1 MYCEEE
7 SSSNEGDAM
16 EAVVSSLIE
25 ESDLNIDLE
34 ECVNEGVDECNLTKS
49 FPCGLCSKICKSKGG
64 LTLHTRAKHGEKTAV
79 TKSVSPL
86 TSEVVGEI
94 VDKATQSVVK
104 SKLYGDA
111 MTKLFGEADLKA
123 SKDLVKHLATL
134 YDQYCEKLD
143 RDKLLKNFYKLMPE
157 SGRMFKTESKNM
169 TAPAYNLIMIQIP
182 DLLVGFY
189 KRGNVKEKLPDIKA
203 IEKSEFGP
211 LSYVAGY
218 VISKM
223 YRKSKVSAR
232 KETPEQLEL
241 QSLLLSMKSLQD
253 NEYID
258 SLSRGKLWN
267 PCENLLA
274 ITAECEKV
282 FRQHSA
288 GLVREIPLQ
297 QVRADILQK
306 PKVKSAWDAIL
317 SDASLAKSKT
327 SVTDVC
333 LENIVML
340 YIRVRS
346 FSYTKDVVTK
356 MTIKEKVKF
365 HKKALR
371 KTLKKQAESAVDKSQ

>member
-1 MYCEEE
+1 
-7 SSSNEGDAM
+7 
-16 EAVVSSLIE
+16 
-25 ESDLNIDLE
+25 
-34 ECVNEGVDECNLTKS
+34 
-49 FPCGLCSKICKSKGG
+49 
-64 LTLHTRAKHGEKTAV
+64 
-79 TKSVSPL
+79 
-86 TSEVVGEI
+86 
-94 VDKATQSVVK
+94 
-104 SKLYGDA
+104 
-111 MTKLFGEADLKA
+111 
-123 SKDLVKHLATL
+123 
-134 YDQYCEKLD
+134 
-143 RDKLLKNFYKLMPE
+143 
-157 SGRMFKTESKNM
+157 M
-169 TAPAYNLIMIQIP
+169 TAPAYNLIIIQIP

>member
-1 MYCEEE
+1 
-7 SSSNEGDAM
+7 
-16 EAVVSSLIE
+16 
-25 ESDLNIDLE
+25 
-34 ECVNEGVDECNLTKS
+34 
-49 FPCGLCSKICKSKGG
+49 
-64 LTLHTRAKHGEKTAV
+64 
-79 TKSVSPL
+79 
-86 TSEVVGEI
+86 
-94 VDKATQSVVK
+94 
-104 SKLYGDA
+104 
-111 MTKLFGEADLKA
+111 
-123 SKDLVKHLATL
+123 
-134 YDQYCEKLD
+134 
-143 RDKLLKNFYKLMPE
+143 
-157 SGRMFKTESKNM
+157 
-169 TAPAYNLIMIQIP
+169 
-182 DLLVGFY
+182 
-189 KRGNVKEKLPDIKA
+189 
-203 IEKSEFGP
+203 
-211 LSYVAGY
+211 
-218 VISKM
+218 M

>member
-1 MYCEEE
+1 MDCEGE
-7 SSSNEGDAM
+7 SPSNEADVM
-16 EAVVSSLIE
+16 ESVVNSLIE
-25 ESDLNIDLE
+25 DSDQNIDFD
-34 ECVNEGVDECNLTKS
+34 ECVNEGVEECNLTKS
-49 FPCGLCSKICKSKGG
+49 YPCGLCSKVCKSKGG
-64 LTLHTRAKHGEKTAV
+64 LTLHSRPKHGEKTAV
-79 TKSVSPL
+79 TKTVSPL
-86 TSEVVGEI
+86 TSEVVTDI
-94 VDKATQSVVK
+94 VDKAAKSIIE
-104 SKLYGDA
+104 SKLYGES
-111 MTKLFGEADLKA
+111 MSTLFVEADPKP
-123 SKDLVKHLATL
+123 SEDLVKHLATL

-143 RDKLLKNFYKLMPE
+143 RDKLLKNFYKLMPI
-157 SGRMFKTESKNM
+157 SGKMFITKSKNM
-169 TAPAYNLIMIQIP
+169 TVPAYNLIMIQIP

-189 KRGNVKEKLPDIKA
+189 KRGNVKEKLPDIKP

-211 LSYVAGY
+211 LSYIAGY

-223 YRKSKVSAR
+223 YRKSKVCAR
-232 KETPEQLEL
+232 KDTPEQLEL

-288 GLVREIPLQ
+288 GLVREIPLE

-306 PKVKSAWDAIL
+306 PRVKSAWDAIL
-317 SDASLAKSKT
+317 FDASLAKTKT

-333 LENIVML
+333 LENIIML
-340 YIRVRS
+340 YIRVGS
-346 FSYTKDVVTK
+346 FSYSKDVVTK

-371 KTLKKQAESAVDKSQ
+371 NTLKKQAESAAHDKS

>member
-1 MYCEEE
+1 M
-7 SSSNEGDAM
+7 
-16 EAVVSSLIE
+16 
-25 ESDLNIDLE
+25 
-34 ECVNEGVDECNLTKS
+34 
-49 FPCGLCSKICKSKGG
+49 
-64 LTLHTRAKHGEKTAV
+64 
-79 TKSVSPL
+79 
-86 TSEVVGEI
+86 
-94 VDKATQSVVK
+94 
-104 SKLYGDA
+104 
-111 MTKLFGEADLKA
+111 
-123 SKDLVKHLATL
+123 
-134 YDQYCEKLD
+134 
-143 RDKLLKNFYKLMPE
+143 
-157 SGRMFKTESKNM
+157 
-169 TAPAYNLIMIQIP
+169 
-182 DLLVGFY
+182 
-189 KRGNVKEKLPDIKA
+189 KEKLPDIKP

-211 LSYVAGY
+211 SYVAGY

-223 YRKSKVSAR
+223 YRKSKVSA
-232 KETPEQLEL
+232 KKDTPEQLEL

-258 SLSRGKLWN
+258 SVSWGKLWN

-317 SDASLAKSKT
+317 FDASLAKSKT

-346 FSYTKDVVTK
+346 FSYSKDVVTK

-365 HKKALR
+365 HQKTLR
-371 KTLKKQAESAVDKSQ
+371 KTLKTQAESATD

>member
-1 MYCEEE
+1 MDRKEET
-7 SSSNEGDAM
+7 SSNEGDIM
-16 EAVVSSLIE
+16 EAMVNALAE
-25 ESDLNIDLE
+25 ESDQNIDLE

-49 FPCGLCSKICKSKGG
+49 FPCGLCSKVCKSKGG

-86 TSEVVGEI
+86 TSKVVSEI
-94 VDKATQSVVK
+94 VDKATKSVVD
-104 SKLYGDA
+104 SKLYGES
-111 MTKLFGEADLKA
+111 MSKLLDEPELKP
-123 SKDLVKHLATL
+123 SEDLVKHLETL

-143 RDKLLKNFYKLMPE
+143 RDKLLKNFYKLMSE
-157 SGRMFKTESKNM
+157 SEKMFITKSKNM
-169 TAPAYNLIMIQIP
+169 TVPAYNLILIQIP

-189 KRGNVKEKLPDIKA
+189 KRGNVKEKLPDIKP

-223 YRKSKVSAR
+223 YRKSKVSA
-232 KETPEQLEL
+232 KKDTPEQLEL

-258 SLSRGKLWN
+258 SVSRGKLWN

-317 SDASLAKSKT
+317 FDASLAKSKT

-346 FSYTKDVVTK
+346 FSYSKDVVTK

-371 KTLKKQAESAVDKSQ
+371 KTLKTQAESAAD